1 MQSASCL
8 SQYRNNS
15 CYQCC
20 SAVHIPGVL
29 VAVRTEIHAAR
40 DTREWALV
48 VISDAAFEAFLF
60 LTDLQLERFTDL
72 S

>member
-8 SQYRNNS
+8 LQYKNN
-15 CYQCC
+15 CYYQCC
-20 SAVHIPGVL
+20 TAIHIPGVL
-29 VAVRTEIHAAR
+29 VAVSTEIHAAR

-60 LTDLQLERFTDL
+60 LSDLELERFTHL